1 MKTIVYLVFSLFVL
15 SANGQQKIF
24 SVYFQND
31 EYQLDADDIQIIQ
44 EAAAFMAQPGIT
56 ASGIQINGHTDAPA
70 TADYN
75 VALSNK
81 RALVV
86 KELFQSKI
94 KSDIKI
100 SLAWHGELIPE
111 ATTDLHYGQRCA
123 DIVITYTEQKQIV
136 QVPKSDI
143 NDLWKQLREPSQVFT
158 INPQKDTL
166 IMGEEGTIIN
176 IPAGAFIIP
185 DEKQGR
191 QVNIVLEEYYD
202 YASMIINNMTT
213 MSNGLPLET
222 GGMIYVN
229 AFLDNRAL
237 TVMEDKPLTFMFPGD
252 TMVTGMQFFTGN
264 TNPTGNMNWLLTETD
279 LETLTPDEYHNL
291 IYPMGFTKKRYRKN
305 CPYLFCG
312 LREDLGADNKK
323 YYEKRAYMAT
333 DWKAYRKYTDSLC
346 LVYGVRNFG
355 ILKRMLLQQVKQTED
370 PFFYV
375 AKTSRLGYMNCDK
388 FYKLPPEKL
397 TLLALNEAPA
407 ENVNSFLVFSKYKSL
422 MLPNTNNPEK
432 AEFSNIAKKSKC
444 KAVVIKYENKIAYL
458 SVQELKAGDVPE
470 VTPEFVAMTPTQ
482 LKTELKKLK

>member
-1 MKTIVYLVFSLFVL
+1 MKTVFYLVFSLFVL
-15 SANGQQKIF
+15 SANGQQKLF

-44 EAAAFMAQPGIT
+44 EAAAFVAQPGIT
-56 ASGIQINGHTDAPA
+56 TTAIQINGFTDAPA

-75 VALSNK
+75 VALSHK
-81 RALVV
+81 RATVV
-86 KELFQSKI
+86 KELLQAKI
-94 KSDIKI
+94 QLDINI

-111 ATTDLHYGQRCA
+111 STTDLHYGQRCA

-136 QVPKSDI
+136 QTPKSDI

-158 INPQKDTL
+158 INPKKDTL
-166 IMGEEGTIIN
+166 IMGEEGTIIS

-213 MSNGLPLET
+213 MSNGQPLET

-229 AFLDNRAL
+229 AFIDNREIP
-237 TVMEDKPLTFMFPGD
+237 VMDEKPITFMFPGD
-252 TMVTGMQFFTGN
+252 TLVTGMQFFAGS
-264 TNPTGNMNWLLTETD
+264 TNREGNMNWMLTETD
-279 LETLTPDEYHNL
+279 LETITPEEYHKL
-291 IYPMGFTKKRYRKN
+291 IYPMGFSKKRYRKQ

-355 ILKRMLLQQVKQTED
+355 VLKRMLLQKVKQVED

-397 TLLALNEAPA
+397 TILAINEAPA
-407 ENVNSFLVFSKYKSL
+407 KDVNTFLVFSKYKSL

-432 AEFSNIAKKSKC
+432 AEFNSIAKKSKC

-458 SVQELKAGDVPE
+458 SVQEIKAGDVPE
-470 VTPEFVAMTPTQ
+470 VTPEFVAMTPAQ